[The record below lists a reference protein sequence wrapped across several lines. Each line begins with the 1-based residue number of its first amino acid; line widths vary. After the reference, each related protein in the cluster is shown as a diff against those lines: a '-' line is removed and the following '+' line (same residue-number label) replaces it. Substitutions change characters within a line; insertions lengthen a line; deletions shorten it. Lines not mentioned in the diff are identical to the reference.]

1 MGCGAAES
9 PRTPITPE
17 AEPSGPTASMVV
29 AALVRGAKRAAAAAA
44 VMPKQQQQRALYIQV
59 REGQDA
65 ERVAGRLHGIMNE
78 DGIMKTLMRKRF
90 HEKKWQQRKRKR
102 EEQTIRHANRKIGS
116 MIDFILQRKKA
127 YVVLIVA
134 AGGWGRELTVDGWTA
149 ASKRRREAVAAM
161 TAGGEAGVGS

>member
-1 MGCGAAES
+1 
-9 PRTPITPE
+9 
-17 AEPSGPTASMVV
+17 MVV
-29 AALVRGAKRAAAAAA
+29 AALVRGAKRAAAAAVA
-44 VMPKQQQQRALYIQV
+44 PKQQQRALYIQV

-127 YVVLIVA
+127 YVLAASGLALVLERGRGTD
-134 AGGWGRELTVDGWTA
+134 GGFVWMDGWTA
-149 ASKRRREAVAAM
+149 ASKRRREALW
-161 TAGGEAGVGS
+161 TAGGDNGGQRGRDRLVTRTP